1 MPAFAKV
8 FDPTFEDL
16 EDPYRHYDAD
26 GEPLEDRLY
35 LPVGFDPGK
44 KHTEVVALHPFPG
57 HDQIVWQRTIP
68 TTGLTEAFW
77 LVEKMQRVAEPFAAV
92 PVFVFEATSI
102 YWRPLRDLFVRL
114 GLPTATVSA
123 VQLKNL
129 RGTQTRKKKS
139 DAIDALQVAKLFKNG
154 SSHASR
160 IPPEPLASLRELC
173 RAHLFFA
180 EFLVAAQNRMIAQ
193 QFVLHPESRTPF
205 TRINQRTPMA
215 LVTQGL
221 IAPGR
226 LLALSLEELSQ
237 LLRRASHGRHGVDV
251 AMQLRQSALT
261 TLAMPPA
268 EAAVS
273 YSLALLGRSY
283 LYVADQIL
291 RPLEHRIRDLLQ
303 QVPFRHYLQEIPYF
317 GPIVIGTI
325 LGELGQPAWF
335 RTADDVVAWFG
346 LDPAVFAS
354 AGKQAA
360 GLPLTKRGSRYGR
373 RILWLAAQNWCKYTK
388 IGVQFFRHYRCG
400 KGLSYDATVC
410 AFAARL
416 AKLSWAMSRDGTHYD
431 ARRAFRAYLPAQ
443 ISA

>member
-26 GEPLEDRLY
+26 GEPLENRLY
-35 LPVGFDPGK
+35 LPIGFDPGMK
-44 KHTEVVALHPFPG
+44 KTEVVALHPFPG

-123 VQLKNL
+123 VQVKHL

-154 SSHASR
+154 ASHASR

-180 EFLVAAQNRMIAQ
+180 EFLVAAQNRMSAQ

-205 TRINQRTPMA
+205 TRINQRTPMT
-215 LVTQGL
+215 LVSQGL

-226 LLALSLEELSQ
+226 LLALSLEELTQ
-237 LLRRASHGRHGVDV
+237 LLRRASHGRHGLDV

-291 RPLEHRIRDLLQ
+291 RPLEHRIRELLQ
-303 QVPFRHYLQEIPYF
+303 QVPLYV
-317 GPIVIGTI
+317 IVSNRKTPR
-325 LGELGQPAWF
+325 LPPWGEDQGA
-335 RTADDVVAWFG
+335 
-346 LDPAVFAS
+346 
-354 AGKQAA
+354 
-360 GLPLTKRGSRYGR
+360 
-373 RILWLAAQNWCKYTK
+373 LAA
-388 IGVQFFRHYRCG
+388 
-400 KGLSYDATVC
+400 
-410 AFAARL
+410 
-416 AKLSWAMSRDGTHYD
+416 
-431 ARRAFRAYLPAQ
+431 
-443 ISA
+443 

>member
-35 LPVGFDPGK
+35 LPVGFDPGMK
-44 KHTEVVALHPFPG
+44 KTEVVALHPYPG
-57 HDQIVWQRTIP
+57 HDQIVWQRAIP

-77 LVEKMQRVAEPFAAV
+77 LVEEAQRLSEPFGAV

-102 YWRPLRDLFVRL
+102 YWRPLRDLFVPL

-123 VQLKNL
+123 VQVKHL

-154 SSHASR
+154 ASHASR
-160 IPPEPLASLRELC
+160 IPPEPPASLRELG
-173 RAHLFFA
+173 RAHLFFS

-221 IAPGR
+221 IAPRR
-226 LLALSLEELSQ
+226 LLALSVEELTQ
-237 LLRRASHGRHGVDV
+237 LLRQASRGWHGVDV
-251 AMQLRQSALT
+251 ALQLRQSALT

-268 EAAVS
+268 EPAVS
-273 YSLALLGRSY
+273 YSQALLGAATCISPIRSS
-283 LYVADQIL
+283 A
-291 RPLEHRIRDLLQ
+291 RSSTASASCCSRC
-303 QVPFRHYLQEIPYF
+303 FS
-317 GPIVIGTI
+317 GTI
-325 LGELGQPAWF
+325 STRSHF
-335 RTADDVVAWFG
+335 
-346 LDPAVFAS
+346 S
-354 AGKQAA
+354 
-360 GLPLTKRGSRYGR
+360 
-373 RILWLAAQNWCKYTK
+373 
-388 IGVQFFRHYRCG
+388 
-400 KGLSYDATVC
+400 
-410 AFAARL
+410 ARL
-416 AKLSWAMSRDGTHYD
+416 
-431 ARRAFRAYLPAQ
+431 
-443 ISA
+443 